1 MPHNIDIL
9 VVDDDPLL
17 RLGIVSMLQDLGYR
31 AMAAQ
36 DPMRALHML
45 HKDLAV
51 DLLITDYSMPGM
63 TGVDLAHRI
72 AQQRPGL
79 LVLIMTGHQQ
89 LEDDLDPDWRQ
100 SYYIS
105 KWHLHLWCRRA
116 SRHLGSAPGL
126 GIAGFSLDLRT
137 FGRR

>member
-72 AQQRPGL
+72 AQERPGL

-89 LEDDLDPDWRQ
+89 LEDDLDPVWRKLTKPFTEAELQ
-100 SYYIS
+100 EEIESMTS
-105 KWHLHLWCRRA
+105 
-116 SRHLGSAPGL
+116 
-126 GIAGFSLDLRT
+126 T
-137 FGRR
+137 